1 MSDRRIGLFMI
12 LAPLVLFA
20 TASLAIGT
28 VVFAALGV
36 AMLVYIVGVVPL
48 VLSAFAIKFVLAP
61 LRLWLALID
70 PRATLPPWV
79 EQRASLGMWLAV
91 PVGIAYSVA
100 AGRSESNAILVIV
113 GDLALLAY
121 LVASFFLL
129 GAARRPRGT
138 NFTEPLER
146 KIGVIVIVATL
157 ALVAFL
163 ARAPR

>member
-1 MSDRRIGLFMI
+1 MGDRRIGLFMI

-20 TASLAIGT
+20 TVSLAIGT

-36 AMLVYIVGVVPL
+36 AMLVYIVGIVPI

-61 LRLWLALID
+61 LRLWFALLD
-70 PRATLPPWV
+70 PSATLPAWV
-79 EQRASLGMWLAV
+79 EQRAGLGMALAV
-91 PVGIAYSVA
+91 PVGLVYSIA
-100 AGRSESNAILVIV
+100 AGRSEANATLVIV

-146 KIGVIVIVATL
+146 KIGVIVIVAAL
-157 ALVAFL
+157 ALVALL
-163 ARAPR
+163 ARVPR